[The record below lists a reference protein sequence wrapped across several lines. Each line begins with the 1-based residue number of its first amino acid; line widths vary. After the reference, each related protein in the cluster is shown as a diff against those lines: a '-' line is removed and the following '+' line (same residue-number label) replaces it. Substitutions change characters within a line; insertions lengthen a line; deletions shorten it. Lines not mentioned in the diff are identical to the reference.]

1 MVSEPNLQ
9 KRCIQKSLMSI
20 LHTSPCFFPLQVA
33 SLKKFF
39 LHFVRKKVNTSTYS
53 LPSTTLRQI
62 IVFYVH
68 FFLLY
73 FSHFIPY
80 KELTFNSIQ
89 RSFSFL
95 GRDSTVLQWIGGHGF
110 FNLSHA
116 DAPQV
121 APSAIINGA
130 VMNSLVY
137 VPFCISTIISLGQ
150 IFRIGI
156 AGSRSKFIC
165 NVTLV
170 KLLKRTSLVVEQL
183 RLSAASA
190 GGLGLI
196 RGQGTRSHMPQTK
209 SSHAATK
216 KIPHSAPKT
225 KCC

>member
-9 KRCIQKSLMSI
+9 KRYIQESLMSI

-39 LHFVRKKVNTSTYS
+39 LNFVRKKVNTSTYS

-73 FSHFIPY
+73 FSQFTPC

-95 GRDSTVLQWIGGHGF
+95 CRDSTVLQGIGGHGF
-110 FNLSHA
+110 FNQSHA

-121 APSAIINGA
+121 APSAIINDA
-130 VMNSLVY
+130 IVNILICVSNV
-137 VPFCISTIISLGQ
+137 IISVK
-150 IFRIGI
+150 RI
-156 AGSRSKFIC
+156 
-165 NVTLV
+165 
-170 KLLKRTSLVVEQL
+170 
-183 RLSAASA
+183 
-190 GGLGLI
+190 
-196 RGQGTRSHMPQTK
+196 PK
-209 SSHAATK
+209 SGVAE
-216 KIPHSAPKT
+216 
-225 KCC
+225 